1 MPPYR
6 QAVNVG
12 YNTMTPKQ
20 AKILGRRY
28 SFASAIFIFLTFQV
42 IYLISETRGDF
53 SNGILFYFDR
63 QMNLFTISSFL
74 IFFLAFIILG
84 QRAGH
89 RIIIS
94 KANPF
99 KIAFLFG
106 VITTILIL
114 TYYSIPFF
122 QAINV
127 KTGIYSQSDQNQMTK
142 TFLSFSLFMFLLFFI
157 GWLLTTH
164 RLNRHRDK

>member
-1 MPPYR
+1 
-6 QAVNVG
+6 
-12 YNTMTPKQ
+12 
-20 AKILGRRY
+20 
-28 SFASAIFIFLTFQV
+28 
-42 IYLISETRGDF
+42 
-53 SNGILFYFDR
+53 
-63 QMNLFTISSFL
+63 
-74 IFFLAFIILG
+74 
-84 QRAGH
+84 
-89 RIIIS
+89 
-94 KANPF
+94 
-99 KIAFLFG
+99 
-106 VITTILIL
+106 L